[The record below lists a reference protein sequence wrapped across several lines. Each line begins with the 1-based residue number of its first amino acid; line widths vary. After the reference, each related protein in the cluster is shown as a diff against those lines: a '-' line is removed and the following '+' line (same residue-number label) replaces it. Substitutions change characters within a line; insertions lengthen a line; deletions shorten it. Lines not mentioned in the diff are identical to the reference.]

1 MSRVFSFWTSALFV
15 SRDRFARSSLLVML
29 GLVGVAACS
38 HPHVGPMEGGATL
51 VPTGQVIRPAGET
64 VEFAGR
70 PVDLIPSLDGR
81 HLYVKDHRG
90 LVVLDASS
98 HAVIQELP
106 FGGGTGGS
114 MHGLLLSRDGRRI
127 YATTAHTLLF
137 EGNIDDTGAVTWLR
151 KIPLPGPGGKGN
163 SDAMGLA
170 LSSDGSTLYVCLS
183 RNNTVGVVDLQA
195 GKLVKEIAVGA
206 APYDCEITRD
216 GRTLYVSDW
225 GGRRP
230 KAGERT
236 HPSSGTEVLVDERGV
251 ASSGAVSVV
260 DLRRGK
266 ETAIIETGLHPSDL
280 VLSPDKPRLY
290 VANANSDTVAII
302 DTAHRRVMQS
312 LSVRPLPDLPFGSLP
327 NALALDEK
335 ARRLY
340 VANGGNNAVAVVSL
354 EERAEV
360 IGFVPVGWFPG
371 ALALSGGRLY
381 VANVKGVGSRTNPE
395 QKEGWSVYWHRG
407 SVTRMDL
414 PDRETLARMMPEVL
428 AQNRLRLSR
437 AWTRS
442 GRADVRPKPVPDH
455 YGEPSIFRHVVYV
468 IKENRTYDQVFGDME
483 QANGDPNL
491 CIFPREVT
499 PNHHALADE
508 FVLLDNYY
516 CNGVN
521 SADGHSW
528 STEGIVTDHLEKSF
542 GGFTRSYTFGNDPL
556 TYSSAGFIWDRVL
569 AAGLSFRNYGE
580 FDSARPRGGNFSFRE
595 IYDDFVS
602 GRRTIRFDQSIGVD
616 RVRRLSCRDYPG
628 WNLNI
633 PDVLR
638 ADVFLKELDAFSRR
652 QEFPNFTLVYLP
664 QDHTSGTSPG
674 HPTPRAQVAD
684 NDLALGRIVEGISH
698 SPFWPSTCI
707 FVIEDDPQ
715 NGFDHVDGHRSLCL
729 VISPYTRRGEV
740 ISTFYNQTGV
750 LHTMTRILGVPP
762 LTQLDAMAPVLSD
775 CFRKTPDFT
784 PYDARPNMV
793 PLTEMNPPKTALRG
807 QALHWARASEAQ
819 PFERTDEADED
830 TLNRILWHAMKGV
843 AAPYPVSF
851 AGAHGRGLPAL
862 GLTLGDSRD

>member
-1 MSRVFSFWTSALFV
+1 MFRLFSSWTLVV
-15 SRDRFARSSLLVML
+15 SRRCVERCILLFAL
-29 GLVGVAACS
+29 GLVGAAACS
-38 HPHVGPMEGGATL
+38 HPLVGPMDDGATL
-51 VPTGQVIRPAGET
+51 VPTRQVIRPAGKT

-70 PVDLIPSLDGR
+70 PVDLVPSPDGR
-81 HLYVKDHRG
+81 HVYVKDHRG
-90 LVVLDASS
+90 LVVLDAASNE
-98 HAVIQELP
+98 VMQELP
-106 FGGGTGGS
+106 FGEGTGAS
-114 MHGLLLSRDGRRI
+114 MHGVLLSADGRKI

-137 EGNIDDTGAVTWLR
+137 EGGIDDAGVVTWLR
-151 KIPLPGPGGKGN
+151 KIRLPGPKGKGN

-170 LSSDGSTLYVCLS
+170 LSPDGSTLYVCLS

-195 GKLVKEIAVGA
+195 GKLVKEIPVGA
-206 APYDCEITRD
+206 APYDCEITND

-225 GGRRP
+225 GGRHP
-230 KAGERT
+230 KAGERAR
-236 HPSSGTEVLVDERGV
+236 PSSGTQVLVDERGV

-260 DLRRGK
+260 DLGRDL
-266 ETAIIETGLHPSDL
+266 ETAVIETGLHPSDL
-280 VLSPDKPRLY
+280 VLSSDEQRLY
-290 VANANSDTVAII
+290 VANANSDTIEII
-302 DTAHRRVMQS
+302 DAVRGRVLQS

-327 NALALDEK
+327 NALALDEG
-335 ARRLY
+335 ADRLY
-340 VANGGNNAVAVVSL
+340 VANGGNNAVAVVAL
-354 EERAEV
+354 GERAEV
-360 IGFVPVGWFPG
+360 AGFIPVGWFPG
-371 ALALSGGRLY
+371 ALALSGGRLF
-381 VANVKGVGSRTNPE
+381 VANVKGVGSRTNPNK
-395 QKEGWSVYWHRG
+395 KEGWSVYWHRG
-407 SVTRMDL
+407 SVTRL
-414 PDRETLARMMPEVL
+414 NPPDREALARMRPDVL
-428 AQNRLRLSR
+428 AQNRLRLSKSGNR
-437 AWTRS
+437 P
-442 GRADVRPKPVPDH
+442 GRADVCPKPVPEH
-455 YGEPSIFRHVVYV
+455 FGEPSVFQHVVYI

-483 QANGDPNL
+483 RANSDPNL

-542 GGFTRSYTFGNDPL
+542 GGFTRSYTFGDDPL
-556 TYSSAGFIWDRVL
+556 TYSSGGFIWDRVL

-580 FDSARPRGGNFSFRE
+580 FDSATPHGGNFSFRD
-595 IYDDFVS
+595 IYDDFIS
-602 GRRTIRFDQSIGVD
+602 GRRSIRFDQSIGVD
-616 RVRRLSCRDYPG
+616 RVRRLSCKDYPG

-638 ADVFLKELDAFSRR
+638 ADVFLKELKAFSRR
-652 QEFPNFTLVYLP
+652 NEFPNFTIVYLP

-684 NDLALGRIVEGISH
+684 NDLALGRIVDGLTH
-698 SPFWPSTCI
+698 SPFWSSTCI

-762 LTQLDAMAPVLSD
+762 LTQLDAMAPVMCD
-775 CFRKTPDFT
+775 CFRTVPDFS
-784 PYDARPNMV
+784 PYDVRPNLI

-807 QALHWARASEAQ
+807 RALHWARASEAQ
-819 PFERTDEADED
+819 PFERTDEANED

-843 AAPYPVSF
+843 ATPYPASF
-851 AGAHGRGLPAL
+851 AGAHGHGLAAL
-862 GLTLGDSRD
+862 GLVLGESDD